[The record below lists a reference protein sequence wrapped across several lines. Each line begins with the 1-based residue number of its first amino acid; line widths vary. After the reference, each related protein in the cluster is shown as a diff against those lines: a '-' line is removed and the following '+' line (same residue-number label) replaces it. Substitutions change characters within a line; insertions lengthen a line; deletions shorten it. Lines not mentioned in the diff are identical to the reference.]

1 MYSNSSVWL
10 SYPYS
15 YNINANNGKLGISIF
30 TADEVGVYSCTD
42 NNIAAVS
49 VKLLPKG
56 ISKLDYLISILLL
69 VV

>member
-15 YNINANNGKLGISIF
+15 YNINAKNGRLGISIF

-42 NNIAAVS
+42 NNAAVY